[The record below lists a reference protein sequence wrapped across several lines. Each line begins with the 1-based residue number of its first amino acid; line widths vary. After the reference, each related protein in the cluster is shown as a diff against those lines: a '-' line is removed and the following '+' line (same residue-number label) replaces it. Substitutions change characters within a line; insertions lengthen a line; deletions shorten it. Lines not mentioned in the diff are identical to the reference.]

1 MNELE
6 LFTVLFLSPVL
17 LLIMVYLLTKNRR
30 KFLRIS
36 ALSFGL
42 LTGAIGVFALV
53 YTYNLFSQDQ
63 ATLPL
68 KMAAPFKQDDHPIL
82 FIVCII
88 LNVGL
93 GLALFGVALRTFFR
107 PPCKEQVR

>member
-1 MNELE
+1 MSELE
-6 LFTVLFLSPVL
+6 LFTVLFLCPVL
-17 LLIMVYLLTKNRR
+17 FLIMVYLFAKNRR
-30 KFLRIS
+30 KFPRIS
-36 ALSFGL
+36 ALSFGF
-42 LTGAIGVFALV
+42 LTGALGAFVLV

-93 GLALFGVALRTFFR
+93 GLALFWVALRTFLR
-107 PPCKEQVR
+107 RLWEEQVR